1 MLLSRVATEI
11 TPFDSEDHRII
22 TTTTIDTPLGPMH
35 AGAIDR
41 GICLLDFA
49 DREILAIQVAR
60 LQKTFNAELQH
71 GENNHLQTLKT
82 QLEEYFA
89 KQRERFEV
97 PLVLSGTEFQNKAWK
112 ELQNIPYGETRTYKQ
127 QAEKVGNAKA
137 VRAVATANG
146 NNRMAII
153 VPCHR
158 VVASNGDL
166 AGYAG
171 GLWRKKYLLE
181 LERSIYIEFHR

>member
-1 MLLSRVATEI
+1 MLLHRIATEI
-11 TPFDSEDHRII
+11 TPFEGKDRRVIA
-22 TTTTIDTPLGPMH
+22 TTTIDTPLGLMH

-49 DREILAIQVAR
+49 DREVLAIQIVR

-71 GENNHLQTLKT
+71 GENHHLHDLKN
-82 QLEEYFA
+82 QLAEYFD

-127 QAEKVGNAKA
+127 QAEKVGNPKA
-137 VRAVATANG
+137 VRAVATANA
-146 NNRMAII
+146 NNRIAII

-171 GLWRKKYLLE
+171 GIWRKQFLLD
-181 LERSIYIEFHR
+181 LESSSLFSDS

>member
-1 MLLSRVATEI
+1 MLLHRIATEI
-11 TPFDSEDHRII
+11 NPFEGTDPRVI
-22 TTTTIDTPLGPMH
+22 TTTTIDTPLGTLH

-49 DREILAIQVAR
+49 DREVLAIQVAR
-60 LQKTFNAELQH
+60 LQKIFNAELQH
-71 GENNHLQTLKT
+71 GKNIHLRNLQW
-82 QLEEYFA
+82 QLDEYFRR
-89 KQRERFEV
+89 QRERFDV

-127 QAEKVGNAKA
+127 QAEKVGRPRAI
-137 VRAVATANG
+137 RAVATANA
-146 NNRMAII
+146 NNRIAII

-158 VVASNGDL
+158 VVASNGEL

-171 GLWRKKYLLE
+171 GLWRKQYLLE
-181 LERSIYIEFHR
+181 LEQSAEH

>member
-1 MLLSRVATEI
+1 MLLHRIATEI
-11 TPFDSEDHRII
+11 TPFEGEAQRII
-22 TTTTIDTPLGPMH
+22 ATTTIDTPLGLMH

-49 DREILAIQVAR
+49 DREVLAIQVAR

-71 GENNHLQTLKT
+71 GENSHLRDLKN
-82 QLEEYFA
+82 QLAEYFD

-127 QAEKVGNAKA
+127 QAEKVGNPKA
-137 VRAVATANG
+137 VRAVATANA
-146 NNRMAII
+146 NNRIAII

-166 AGYAG
+166 AGYG
-171 GLWRKKYLLE
+171 GGIWRKQFLLD
-181 LERSIYIEFHR
+181 LESRSLF

>member
-11 TPFDSEDHRII
+11 TPFDGEDNRVIA
-22 TTTTIDTPLGPMH
+22 TTTIDTPLGPMH
-35 AGAIDR
+35 AAAIGR
-41 GICLLDFA
+41 GICMLDFA
-49 DREILAIQVAR
+49 DREMLTIQVAR
-60 LQKTFNAELQH
+60 LQKTFSAELQH
-71 GENNHLQTLKT
+71 GENEHLHTLKI
-82 QLEEYFA
+82 QLAEYFA
-89 KQRERFEV
+89 KRRERFEV

-127 QAEKVGNAKA
+127 QAEKVGNIKA

-158 VVASNGDL
+158 VIASNGDL

-171 GLWRKKYLLE
+171 GIWRKQFLLE
-181 LERSIYIEFHR
+181 LESNS

>member
-1 MLLSRVATEI
+1 MLLHRIATPI
-11 TPFDSEDHRII
+11 VPFDDKDQRVIMA
-22 TTTTIDTPLGPMH
+22 TTIDTPLGLMH
-35 AGAIDR
+35 AGAIER

-49 DREILAIQVAR
+49 DREILAIQIAR
-60 LQKTFNAELQH
+60 LQKTFNAELRH
-71 GENNHLQTLKT
+71 GENHHLRALKT
-82 QLEEYFA
+82 QLVEYFD

-97 PLVLSGTEFQNKAWK
+97 PLVLSGTEFQNRVWK

-127 QAEKVGNAKA
+127 QAEKVGNPKA
-137 VRAVATANG
+137 VRAVATANA
-146 NNRMAII
+146 NNRIAIV

-171 GLWRKKYLLE
+171 GIWRKRFLLE
-181 LERSIYIEFHR
+181 LENDSLP

>member
-1 MLLSRVATEI
+1 MLLSRIATEI
-11 TPFDSEDHRII
+11 TPFEGDDQRVIA
-22 TTTTIDTPLGPMH
+22 TTTIDTPLGIMH

-49 DREILAIQVAR
+49 DREMLAIQVAR

-71 GENNHLQTLKT
+71 GENSHLQTLKT

-89 KQRERFEV
+89 KQREMFEV

-137 VRAVATANG
+137 VRAVATANA

-153 VPCHR
+153 IPCHR
-158 VVASNGDL
+158 VVACSGDL

-171 GLWRKKYLLE
+171 GLWRKQFLLD
-181 LERSIYIEFHR
+181 LESSSLF